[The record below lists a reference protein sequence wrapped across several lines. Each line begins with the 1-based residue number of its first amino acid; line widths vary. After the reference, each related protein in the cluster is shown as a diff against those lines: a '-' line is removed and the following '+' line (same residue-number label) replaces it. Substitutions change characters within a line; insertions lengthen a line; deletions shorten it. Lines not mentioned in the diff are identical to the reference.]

1 MYCNMEYNIGL
12 FFCSSGRGHT
22 RGALVTGV
30 QPCALPIWEEEEQR
44 RFGLERL
51 GRAVVGG
58 GGDGVV
64 IPDVAAVFPVNA
76 AAGAL
81 HDEDRLHARAV
92 LQRRVGGG
100 LQRDLAAAEQA
111 LVGGDDAV
119 GLAVLDASGQRVR
132 RDRKSVVW
140 GKQVSLRLDYWGR
153 SYI

>member
-1 MYCNMEYNIGL
+1 MIRRPPRSTRTDTL
-12 FFCSSGRGHT
+12 FPYTTLFRSSRG
-22 RGALVTGV
+22 V
-30 QPCALPIWEEEEQR
+30 EDEQR

-92 LQRRVGGG
+92 LQRRVGVG
-100 LQRDLAAAEQA
+100 LQRDLAAAAQA

-119 GLAVLDASGQRVR
+119 GLAVLDASGQRV
-132 RDRKSVVW
+132 
-140 GKQVSLRLDYWGR
+140 GR
-153 SYI
+153 EAAE